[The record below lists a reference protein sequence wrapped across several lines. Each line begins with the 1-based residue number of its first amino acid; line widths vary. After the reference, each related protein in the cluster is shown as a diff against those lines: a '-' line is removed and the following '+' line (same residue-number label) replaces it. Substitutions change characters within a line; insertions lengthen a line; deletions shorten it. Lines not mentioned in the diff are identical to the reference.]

1 MNSLRILHDKI
12 TRYAE
17 AVDENSN
24 NAFERCAAI
33 RVRQAKEA
41 FPANPERCEMLLEEA
56 HHYLD
61 KAVAHE
67 QQRAEIHYLRTNR

>member
-1 MNSLRILHDKI
+1 MTSLRILHDKI

-41 FPANPERCEMLLEEA
+41 FPDNPDRCEFLLDEA
-56 HHYLD
+56 KHYLD
-61 KAVAHE
+61 KAVEHE
-67 QQRAEIHYLRTNR
+67 QQRAEIYYLRFNR

>member
-1 MNSLRILHDKI
+1 MTSLRILHDKI

-17 AVDENSN
+17 AVDEHSSNS
-24 NAFERCAAI
+24 FERCAAI
-33 RVRQAKEA
+33 RIRQAKEA

-61 KAVAHE
+61 KAVEHE
-67 QQRAEIHYLRTNR
+67 QQRAKILYLRTNR